1 VSSSPRRLE
10 EELDVTIQANP
21 ANRLNKDRFFE
32 DLGYSPHLGQREI
45 HNSTASRRVV
55 ACGVRW
61 GKTWC
66 SAMEGLAAAMA
77 PAERSVG
84 WVVAPTYDLS
94 DRVFREIQLA
104 VMKHLRHRVI
114 TMKENDRRIV
124 LRNMAGGTSEIRAK
138 SADNPVSLLGEGLD
152 WLIVDEASRL
162 KPLIWQSHL
171 SQRLLD
177 KQGWALLISTPK
189 GKGYFHDLYLRGQ
202 GRDDDFRSWN
212 YPSWT
217 SPLLN
222 SEMIEEER
230 TRVPERVFRQEYG
243 AEFIEGAGAVFRN
256 VRDCATGTWKEPS
269 TEEMYV
275 AGLDLAKVQ
284 DFTVLVVMN
293 HKKEV
298 VFVDRFNKLDW
309 EIQVGRIKT
318 ATERYHS
325 CLTLTDTT
333 GKGEPIFE
341 ALRSGGVR
349 VEPYSFTVRSKNDLV
364 NNLALM
370 FEKGH
375 ITLPTPDIWPE
386 GIDELEAFEYS
397 VTESGNVR
405 TSAPSG
411 LHDDCVI
418 GLALAAWQAKNLG
431 PPVKHT
437 PTKRRRHWLDEFYE
451 ITGHNPEWP
460 TDFSPRGRPY
470 YG

>member
-1 VSSSPRRLE
+1 MRK
-10 EELDVTIQANP
+10 TI
-21 ANRLNKDRFFE
+21 RLNKKALFE
-32 DLGYSPHLGQREI
+32 DIGYRPHPGQWKI
-45 HNSTASRRVV
+45 HNSTASRRIV

-66 SAMEGLAAAMA
+66 SAMEGLAAAMS

-84 WVVAPTYDLS
+84 WVVAPTYDLA

-104 VMKHLRHRVI
+104 VMKHLRHRVVM
-114 TMKENDRRIV
+114 MKENDRRII

-152 WLIVDEASRL
+152 WVIVDEASRL

-177 KQGWALLISTPK
+177 KQGWALLISTPR
-189 GKGYFHDLYLRGQ
+189 GKGYFHDLFLRGQ
-202 GRDDDFRSWN
+202 GRDGDYRSWN

-222 SEMIEEER
+222 SATIEEER
-230 TRVPERVFRQEYG
+230 ARVPERVFRQEYG

-256 VRDCATGTWKEPS
+256 VRECATGQWKEPS
-269 TEEMYV
+269 PEETYC

-293 HKKEV
+293 HEKEI
-298 VFVDRFNKLDW
+298 VFVDRFNKIDW
-309 EIQVGRIKT
+309 EIQVGRIRA
-318 ATERYHS
+318 ATDRYHHCS
-325 CLTLTDTT
+325 VLCDTT
-333 GKGEPIFE
+333 GVGEPIYE

-349 VEPYSFTVRSKNDLV
+349 AEPYPFTVRSKGDLV
-364 NNLALM
+364 NNLALL
-370 FEKGH
+370 FEKGQV
-375 ITLPTPDIWPE
+375 TLPTPSLWPE

-397 VTESGNVR
+397 VTDSGNVR
-405 TSAPSG
+405 TGAPSG

-418 GLALAAWQAKNLG
+418 ALALAAWQARRLG
-431 PPVKHT
+431 PPVKHKPST
-437 PTKRRRHWLDEFYE
+437 ISEPTWVREFYE
-451 ITGHNPEWP
+451 LTGTSRHW
-460 TDFSPRGRPY
+460 PRGFAPSSRRW
-470 YG
+470 